1 MMAQLY
7 DVDVRTINEHI
18 SHIFNDG
25 ELDQGATV
33 RNFRIVQIEGSRN
46 VSREV
51 MHYNLQMIIAVGFK
65 VNNEKA
71 VQFRKWANSIVKDYT
86 IQGWVM
92 DEERLKK
99 GGSILTKEYFE
110 KQLEKIRE
118 IRMSERR
125 FYQKITDIYATASDY
140 DYEAIT
146 TKEFFST
153 VQNKLHYAA
162 HGHTAAEVI
171 YERADAEKPFMGLTS
186 FSGSNPAK
194 KDVTI
199 AKNYLTEDELKILNN
214 LVSGYFDF
222 AEIQAMRHNV
232 MHMNDYAEQLD
243 RLLEAQGDPVLD
255 GAGKISH
262 KQAVDK
268 AIDEYTKYQV
278 KTLSPVERDYLRVI
292 EEIDRS
298 VSEEIRDKNKKG
310 N

>member
-1 MMAQLY
+1 MLFYEKKARGGAASVNY
-7 DVDVRTINEHI
+7 GETPVNNVDAVRRPNVDVIRPDFSRMILPAKDWIKFTDAITRHGANPCVQLAHAGLFAEPF
-18 SHIFNDG
+18 FNGQTTGKVIGPVDMDKESG
-25 ELDQGATV
+25 TH
-33 RNFRIVQIEGSRN
+33 
-46 VSREV
+46 VS
-51 MHYNLQMIIAVGFK
+51 A
-65 VNNEKA
+65 
-71 VQFRKWANSIVKDYT
+71 
-86 IQGWVM
+86 M
-92 DEERLKK
+92 DEEDMAR
-99 GGSILTKEYFE
+99 IANDFAE
-110 KQLEKIRE
+110 
-118 IRMSERR
+118 
-125 FYQKITDIYATASDY
+125 
-140 DYEAIT
+140 
-146 TKEFFST
+146 
-153 VQNKLHYAA
+153 
-162 HGHTAAEVI
+162 AAEVI

-268 AIDEYTKYQV
+268 AIDEYRKYQV

>member
-1 MMAQLY
+1 M
-7 DVDVRTINEHI
+7 
-18 SHIFNDG
+18 
-25 ELDQGATV
+25 
-33 RNFRIVQIEGSRN
+33 
-46 VSREV
+46 
-51 MHYNLQMIIAVGFK
+51 
-65 VNNEKA
+65 
-71 VQFRKWANSIVKDYT
+71 
-86 IQGWVM
+86 
-92 DEERLKK
+92 
-99 GGSILTKEYFE
+99 
-110 KQLEKIRE
+110 
-118 IRMSERR
+118 
-125 FYQKITDIYATASDY
+125 
-140 DYEAIT
+140 
-146 TKEFFST
+146 

-171 YERADAEKPFMGLTS
+171 NERADAEKPFMGLTS

-199 AKNYLTEDELKILNN
+199 AKNYLTEDELKILNI

-268 AIDEYTKYQV
+268 AIDEYRKYQV

>member
-110 KQLEKIRE
+110 KQREKIRDSSLQCRTRCILVCMVKLQQNLSIHE
-118 IRMSERR
+118 QMRLR
-125 FYQKITDIYATASDY
+125 KIWD
-140 DYEAIT
+140 
-146 TKEFFST
+146 
-153 VQNKLHYAA
+153 
-162 HGHTAAEVI
+162 
-171 YERADAEKPFMGLTS
+171 
-186 FSGSNPAK
+186 
-194 KDVTI
+194 
-199 AKNYLTEDELKILNN
+199 
-214 LVSGYFDF
+214 
-222 AEIQAMRHNV
+222 
-232 MHMNDYAEQLD
+232 
-243 RLLEAQGDPVLD
+243 
-255 GAGKISH
+255 
-262 KQAVDK
+262 
-268 AIDEYTKYQV
+268 
-278 KTLSPVERDYLRVI
+278 
-292 EEIDRS
+292 
-298 VSEEIRDKNKKG
+298 
-310 N
+310 

>member
-1 MMAQLY
+1 MSFWS
-7 DVDVRTINEHI
+7 VSVI
-18 SHIFNDG
+18 SD
-25 ELDQGATV
+25 
-33 RNFRIVQIEGSRN
+33 
-46 VSREV
+46 
-51 MHYNLQMIIAVGFK
+51 LQSDSAESIAFFK
-65 VNNEKA
+65 
-71 VQFRKWANSIVKDYT
+71 
-86 IQGWVM
+86 M
-92 DEERLKK
+92 
-99 GGSILTKEYFE
+99 
-110 KQLEKIRE
+110 
-118 IRMSERR
+118 
-125 FYQKITDIYATASDY
+125 
-140 DYEAIT
+140 
-146 TKEFFST
+146 

-268 AIDEYTKYQV
+268 AIDEYRKYQV